1 MAEPTQSNT
10 AGARAYAQLVDRGV
24 LEITGNDRRAFLQG
38 LVSNDV
44 SKVGASRAVYAAL
57 LTAQGKYLH
66 DFFITELGDAF
77 FLDVEASRLADLK
90 RRLLLYRLRASV
102 DVIDA
107 SERFAVSVLFGER
120 ALTGLGLPS
129 DPGAATMLGDGI
141 AYVDPRLLALGVRL
155 LLPRAGASVLAKIEF
170 DKSDATAYDRLRLSL
185 GIADGSRDLVVDRAI
200 LLEAGFDELNGVDW
214 QKGCY
219 VGQELTARTK
229 YRGLVKKRLVPVAI
243 HGPLPVPGS
252 PITLGGNEVGEMR
265 SGQDGVG
272 IALLR
277 LEAVDESLSTGAPLT
292 AGNVRLVPRK
302 PEWANF

>member
-1 MAEPTQSNT
+1 MAAPAESSM
-10 AGARAYAQLVDRGV
+10 AGARAYAELVDRGV
-24 LEITGNDRRAFLQG
+24 LEITGKDRRAFLQG

-44 SKVGASRAVYAAL
+44 NKVGPERAVYAAL

-155 LLPRAGASVLAKIEF
+155 LLPRAGASVLSKMEF

-277 LEAVDESLSTGAPLT
+277 LEAVDESLSTGVPLT
-292 AGNVRLVPRK
+292 AGNARLVPRK

>member
-44 SKVGASRAVYAAL
+44 SKVSSSRAVYAAL

-120 ALTGLGLPS
+120 ALTGLALPS

-155 LLPRAGASVLAKIEF
+155 LLPRAGASVLAKMEF

-292 AGNVRLVPRK
+292 AGNARLVPRK
-302 PEWANF
+302 PAWANF